1 LSYRSN
7 RLGQECHR
15 ENDAAIEIAAV
26 RARLDH
32 PIIDSDGH
40 TFELPPLF
48 TDYLKSVAGAKVVER
63 FQTAYFDT
71 FADPR
76 WSRFSVQ
83 ERRERRNLRPTWWA
97 IPARK
102 YH

>member
-1 LSYRSN
+1 VKTTQPSKSQQL
-7 RLGQECHR
+7 
-15 ENDAAIEIAAV
+15 

-40 TFELPPLF
+40 SFELPSLF
-48 TDYLKSVAGAKVVER
+48 MDYLKSAAGAKVVER
-63 FQTAYFDT
+63 FGTAYFDT

-76 WSRFSVQ
+76 WRSFSVQ

-97 IPARK
+97 IPGAK